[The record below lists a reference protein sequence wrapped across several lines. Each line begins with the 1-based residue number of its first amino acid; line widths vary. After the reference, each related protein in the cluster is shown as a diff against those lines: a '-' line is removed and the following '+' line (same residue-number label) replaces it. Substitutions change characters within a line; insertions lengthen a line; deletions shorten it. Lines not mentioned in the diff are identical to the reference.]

1 MLSIESVAPARKGV
15 EGGEGRSVERLSSVL
30 RVALNSFLSADG
42 DLPRTARET
51 SAAALA
57 ILDPSGGPGCVPLV
71 HYRGHQPFFPADL
84 VGLFYLCGAYLQIQT
99 GALAEDGY
107 VERDVLRMVRGG
119 DVDAAN
125 LLFDRITGTLSGPE
139 LADANL
145 ELFAR
150 RRERLDQLLQG
161 IGITGMCCKHKIWD
175 RSPYGRDAQ
184 LLGPD
189 HQQDNRTTAVA
200 TASLCI
206 KLLLDQVGGEE
217 SSRKLLDLLRLD
229 PVGPRPRGRQ
239 RTAMALP
246 PGAQAW
252 GWRASGPR
260 ILHEVTAVEIP
271 GGLRYVLVF
280 LSHVGEKNAGMV
292 EILGRA
298 VAEGLSAWLCFPPPS
313 PPRGR

>member
-42 DLPRTARET
+42 DLPRTGRET

-57 ILDPSGGPGCVPLV
+57 VLDPSGGPAAVPLV

-84 VGLFYLCGAYLQIQT
+84 VGLFYLCGAYLQIET

-119 DVDAAN
+119 DIDAAN

-150 RRERLDQLLQG
+150 RRERLDQLLEE
-161 IGITGMCCKHKIWD
+161 IGITGMCCKHKIWE
-175 RSPYGRDAQ
+175 RAPYGRDAQ
-184 LLGPD
+184 LLGQAHDPA
-189 HQQDNRTTAVA
+189 NRITAVA
-200 TASLCI
+200 AASLCT
-206 KLLLDQVGGEE
+206 KLLLGQLGGGEA
-217 SSRKLLDLLRLD
+217 SGKILDLLRVEAGGGR
-229 PVGPRPRGRQ
+229 PGPRGQQ
-239 RTAMALP
+239 RSAIALA
-246 PGAQAW
+246 PGSQAW
-252 GWRASGPR
+252 GWRASGPP
-260 ILHEVTAVEIP
+260 ILHEVTAVELAS
-271 GGLRYVLVF
+271 GTRYVLVF
-280 LSHVGEKNAGMV
+280 LSQLGEKNAGMV
-292 EILGRA
+292 E
-298 VAEGLSAWLCFPPPS
+298 
-313 PPRGR
+313 

>member
-1 MLSIESVAPARKGV
+1 MLSIESVALARKVGP
-15 EGGEGRSVERLSSVL
+15 GGEGRSVENLSAVL
-30 RVALNSFLSADG
+30 REALNSFLSADG

-57 ILDPSGGPGCVPLV
+57 VLEPSDEPGGGSLV
-71 HYRGHQPFFPADL
+71 HYRGHQQFFPSDL

-119 DVDAAN
+119 DIDAAN

-150 RRERLDQLLQG
+150 RRERLDQILQG

-175 RSPYGRDAQ
+175 RAPYGRDAQ

-189 HQQDNRTTAVA
+189 HDQDNRITAVA
-200 TASLCI
+200 AASLFT
-206 KLLLDQVGGEE
+206 KLLLGQLGGYEA
-217 SSRKLLDLLRLD
+217 SRKILDLLQVDAAGAR
-229 PVGPRPRGRQ
+229 PGPRGRQ
-239 RTAMALP
+239 RSATGLP
-246 PGAQAW
+246 PGSQAW

-260 ILHEVTAVEIP
+260 ILHEVTAVELP
-271 GGLRYVLVF
+271 SNTRYVLVF
-280 LSHVGEKNAGMV
+280 LSHLGEKNAGMV
-292 EILGRA
+292 EILGRT
-298 VAEGLSAWLCFPPPS
+298 VAEGLCGW
-313 PPRGR
+313 